1 MHTLTPQMHFSNSP
15 IRTRRRSTRPRS
27 SLWRRVELWTFLKL
41 PPSSVTVPTG
51 TGELALLRGHQRAL
65 HVPLRPHVN
74 FSHLLPN
81 VQCALWALQNSVLPC
96 TLLPHPST
104 RHLFPPP
111 TAYAEVLRPLPRCSA
126 GCLAVCAPAS
136 PLPAG
141 MHLIVGDS
149 D

>member
-81 VQCALWALQNSVLPC
+81 VQCFPPWALQNSVLPC
-96 TLLPHPST
+96 TLLPHPSRQRGT
-104 RHLFPPP
+104 SSLCPPP
-111 TAYAEVLRPLPRCSA
+111 TPRCSA
-126 GCLAVCAPAS
+126 HCRDAPRA
-136 PLPAG
+136 A
-141 MHLIVGDS
+141 
-149 D
+149 

>member
-1 MHTLTPQMHFSNSP
+1 VATGRAVDIPEAPTKQRDCSNRHGGASAAKRPPACLARATPPARELLTPAAE
-15 IRTRRRSTRPRS
+15 RACAVG
-27 SLWRRVELWTFLKL
+27 LAEL
-41 PPSSVTVPTG
+41 G
-51 TGELALLRGHQRAL
+51 AAL
-65 HVPLRPHVN
+65 H
-74 FSHLLPN
+74 
-81 VQCALWALQNSVLPC
+81 ALAAPV
-96 TLLPHPST
+96 PST
-104 RHLFPPP
+104 RHLFPLP